1 VVYLAG
7 SRWGRLTPVSLA
19 RGLRTRSA
27 PIKVWRTWVGVVAGG
42 VAVTAAVGCGATVPA
57 CDEELTA
64 GIVQVSEPTAADRAL
79 VTIDPGRA
87 QEVAIRERGGGRD
100 VRVCLGVS
108 EAGHFTDDRRVVY
121 AVRFE
126 LAQGTEVML
135 VDATNGEVIG
145 GGAIVP

>member
-1 VVYLAG
+1 M
-7 SRWGRLTPVSLA
+7 
-19 RGLRTRSA
+19 
-27 PIKVWRTWVGVVAGG
+27 VAG
-42 VAVTAAVGCGATVPA
+42 AVVIALAATGCGAAVPP

-87 QEVAIRERGGGRD
+87 QAEVLRQRGAGRD
-100 VRVCLGVS
+100 VRICLGVS
-108 EAGHFTDDRRVVY
+108 EPGHFTDERRVVY

-126 LAQGTEVML
+126 LGQATEVML
-135 VDATNGEVIG
+135 VDASSGEVVG